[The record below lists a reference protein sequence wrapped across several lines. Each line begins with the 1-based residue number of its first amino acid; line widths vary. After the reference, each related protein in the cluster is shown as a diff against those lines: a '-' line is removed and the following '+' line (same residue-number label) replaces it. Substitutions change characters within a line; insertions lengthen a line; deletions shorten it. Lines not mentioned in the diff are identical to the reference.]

1 MGSYQT
7 LLSVRADQF
16 LQINVYFRVVSL
28 SELIV
33 TRQKILVL
41 LVLYQSFCSGVILL
55 FVFIKDE
62 HNVGHAKHVLSS
74 GEDIYHLT
82 ASLRLLY
89 LSTDLQ
95 IKNPPPGRS
104 LRSRCV
110 EGVGCPQKTL
120 TWFSTSLLGKS
131 REQNSLTM
139 MLARYK
145 WFFSVRSWFKG

>member
-1 MGSYQT
+1 M
-7 LLSVRADQF
+7 RADQF

-55 FVFIKDE
+55 FVFIKDQ
-62 HNVGHAKHVLSS
+62 HSVGHAKHVLSS

-82 ASLRLLY
+82 APLRLLY
-89 LSTDLQ
+89 LFGASLSTDLFQ

-131 REQNSLTM
+131 REQNSLTKT
-139 MLARYK
+139 LARYK
-145 WFFSVRSWFKG
+145 WFFSVRS